1 MNILFILIKIFT
13 IICMI
18 KRWSIGY
25 LILHELQYGLN
36 LTNLNKNL
44 YQNFHGLKVKNEIKN
59 ECRQAKRT
67 KKKF

>member
-1 MNILFILIKIFT
+1 MNILIKIFT

-44 YQNFHGLKVKNEIKN
+44 YQNFHGLKVKVK
-59 ECRQAKRT
+59 
-67 KKKF
+67 